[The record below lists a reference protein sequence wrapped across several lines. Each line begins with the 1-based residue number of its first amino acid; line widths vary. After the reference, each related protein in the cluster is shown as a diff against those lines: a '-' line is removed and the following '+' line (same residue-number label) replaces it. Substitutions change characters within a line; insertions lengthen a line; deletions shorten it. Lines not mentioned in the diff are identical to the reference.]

1 MDVIRARM
9 WAMGQVRR
17 SQRMKIYS
25 RDNYRCVRCN
35 KRNRAG
41 VILTIDHII
50 PRSKGGSNAL
60 SNLQTMC
67 HDCNRDKGEHLEYRQ
82 RFAAEYDDFYDE
94 RHR

>member
-1 MDVIRARM
+1 
-9 WAMGQVRR
+9 MGEVRR
-17 SQRMKIYS
+17 SQRKKIYS

-35 KRNRAG
+35 KRGQLQLG

-67 HDCNRDKGEHLEYRQ
+67 RDCNRDKGDKLGYRQ
-82 RFAAEYDDFYDE
+82 RFAAQYDDFYDE

>member
-1 MDVIRARM
+1 
-9 WAMGQVRR
+9 
-17 SQRMKIYS
+17 MKIYS

-35 KRNRAG
+35 KRSWAG

-67 HDCNRDKGEHLEYRQ
+67 NDCNRDKGDHLGYQQ